1 MKTQKKKF
9 VKKKFMMCYRYLS
22 TIPLC
27 YISSLYLHRAAGF
40 KVVGDEDEKT
50 DYVNDSGLRS
60 SSGEGTAK
68 KGLIIAAAGGK
79 EGYQEIIVGN

>member
-1 MKTQKKKF
+1 
-9 VKKKFMMCYRYLS
+9 MMCYRYLS

-50 DYVNDSGLRS
+50 DYVNDSELRS
-60 SSGEGTAK
+60 SSGEGTASAK

-79 EGYQEIIVGN
+79 EGYEEIIVGIKFTIWK